1 MRTITTARI
10 LNMSGLTVEEVYEQ
24 AEAMGVEGMTE
35 DRVYAIAN
43 ALFDDKE
50 LSDARQQAL
59 SRAIEFTEE

>member
-10 LNMSGLTVEEVYEQ
+10 LKMSGLTVEEVYEQ